1 MNPVRHALEYGYVWI
16 RLRLMSSEEFEKR
29 LRGSRRMLQE
39 AKKHNLGHGYIE
51 EVNTMFEREA
61 ERRGHASV

>member
-1 MNPVRHALEYGYVWI
+1 
-16 RLRLMSSEEFEKR
+16 MSDEKFEKR

-39 AKKHNLGHGYIE
+39 ANGHGYIE

-61 ERRGHASV
+61 ERRSHVSV